1 MPTPLVISYAKRAR
15 KPVEA
20 VEKIWHRAKDQ
31 AKAIRRSDIIDKDYW
46 RLVNGLVKKELGLNE
61 SLTFKTFLNETI
73 DQKTNKFS
81 TVTFTKTKLQDM
93 ADDFKKAYSEDI
105 LDVFRYI
112 REQVIFMS
120 GDLKSITYWGADF
133 KDSFKTADDLESWI
147 LQYVVPKLKDSKWP
161 KPHTKVINDVLHELK
176 VEILNNDPATK
187 DR

>member
-1 MPTPLVISYAKRAR
+1 
-15 KPVEA
+15 
-20 VEKIWHRAKDQ
+20 
-31 AKAIRRSDIIDKDYW
+31 
-46 RLVNGLVKKELGLNE
+46 
-61 SLTFKTFLNETI
+61 
-73 DQKTNKFS
+73 
-81 TVTFTKTKLQDM
+81 
-93 ADDFKKAYSEDI
+93 
-105 LDVFRYI
+105 
-112 REQVIFMS
+112 MS